1 MKTFECNRGGRFSL
15 LILSGCKKVFVPAR
29 ACARISDMRTLFLF
43 KTGLALGLLA
53 GCAATLPFRP
63 NAQTMEKVSCLARSL
78 AGVPYT
84 FGGQSP
90 EGFDCSGFVQY
101 VFKKAAGIRLPRTS
115 REQFRCGL
123 AVPLGQEQ
131 PTDLIFFRLS
141 GGGPSHV
148 GIYLGGG
155 KFIHAPSEG
164 GSVCIADAN
173 SDYWRERRLE
183 LRRVL
188 QN

>member
-1 MKTFECNRGGRFSL
+1 
-15 LILSGCKKVFVPAR
+15 
-29 ACARISDMRTLFLF
+29 MRMLFLF
-43 KTGLALGLLA
+43 KTGLALGVLA

-63 NAQTMEKVSCLARSL
+63 NARTMENVSRLAQSL
-78 AGVPYT
+78 EGVPYAY
-84 FGGQSP
+84 GGGSP
-90 EGFDCSGFVQY
+90 NGFDCSGYVQY

-123 AVPLGQEQ
+123 AVPPGQEQ
-131 PTDLIFFRLS
+131 PTDLIFFRLAGS
-141 GGGPSHV
+141 GPSHV

-188 QN
+188 RD